1 MHRAY
6 LHVLADADRI
16 LAIPHVD
23 TIFHCATAGYYGL
36 LLDGKCPKRLHALE
50 DGTTV
55 ELPAIQFKLDSELG
69 ECTQAKASG
78 RRRGRKGRGS
88 GRGRGRSADTT
99 ALVTIPKGPKNLK
112 LKLKHKS
119 KKKKPSAGVEICPD
133 DPVLPIP
140 SSSGDVDG
148 GHTGAGG
155 GEEHDGGS
163 GKSNDGSGEGKASAT
178 SSSSSSSSTSS
189 NRSDGGDSSSSNS
202 KSDSSGPKSTP
213 VAKKPKLT
221 AEPKKKAAKKGKDK
235 HPKSFEWQGHW
246 FTYRPMTAKKIIPQ
260 WQATCGVVSF

>member
-36 LLDGKCPKRLHALE
+36 LLDGKCAKLLHALE
-50 DGTTV
+50 DGSTV
-55 ELPAIQFKLDSELG
+55 QLPAIKFKLDSELG

-119 KKKKPSAGVEICPD
+119 KKKNHLQVWKSALTIRCCPFRAQAVMLMVD
-133 DPVLPIP
+133 IQALVVAKNMMEAVASPMTVVVKARQVQRRLLRARRVLVVIEVIAATAAAATA
-140 SSSGDVDG
+140 SR
-148 GHTGAGG
+148 TQAGQSL
-155 GEEHDGGS
+155 HPLP
-163 GKSNDGSGEGKASAT
+163 K
-178 SSSSSSSSTSS
+178 
-189 NRSDGGDSSSSNS
+189 NRS
-202 KSDSSGPKSTP
+202 
-213 VAKKPKLT
+213 
-221 AEPKKKAAKKGKDK
+221 
-235 HPKSFEWQGHW
+235 
-246 FTYRPMTAKKIIPQ
+246 
-260 WQATCGVVSF
+260 

>member
-99 ALVTIPKGPKNLK
+99 ALVTIPKGPKKLK

-119 KKKKPSAGVEICPD
+119 KKKKPCAGVEICPD

-163 GKSNDGSGEGKASAT
+163 GKSNDGSGEGKASST

-189 NRSDGGDSSSSNS
+189 SSSSDSGDSSSSNS

-213 VAKKPKLT
+213 VAKKRKLT

-246 FTYRPMTAKKIIPQ
+246 FTYRPMTAKKLFLNGRLHV
-260 WQATCGVVSF
+260 A

>member
-119 KKKKPSAGVEICPD
+119 KKKKPSEGVEICPD

-140 SSSGDVDG
+140 MTVVV
-148 GHTGAGG
+148 
-155 GEEHDGGS
+155 
-163 GKSNDGSGEGKASAT
+163 KSNDGSGEGKASST

-189 NRSDGGDSSSSNS
+189 KRISSIVVMYVYRECSS
-202 KSDSSGPKSTP
+202 
-213 VAKKPKLT
+213 
-221 AEPKKKAAKKGKDK
+221 
-235 HPKSFEWQGHW
+235 
-246 FTYRPMTAKKIIPQ
+246 I
-260 WQATCGVVSF
+260 